1 MLTAADANPP
11 DDVDAFIEAHWP
23 AVLDASSDGGEEK
36 VKAKFKN
43 FTEERV
49 RGVLADLDEID
60 SLLGSLLENWD
71 VYRLG
76 AVERSVLRMGLWEL
90 LHTDVPAPVV
100 INEAIDLANWFSS
113 PKSRAIINGVLDKF
127 AKRNK
132 GVEE

>member
-1 MLTAADANPP
+1 MSEENKNTQLKPAGDLESKTVFHNLRLAAT
-11 DDVDAFIEAHWP
+11 
-23 AVLDASSDGGEEK
+23 L
-36 VKAKFKN
+36 FKN

-49 RGVLADLDEID
+49 RGVLANLEEID

-90 LHTDVPAPVV
+90 IHTDVPAPVV

-127 AKRNK
+127 AKRSK
-132 GVEE
+132 GAEE

>member
-11 DDVDAFIEAHWP
+11 EDVDGFIEAHWP
-23 AVLDASSDGGEEK
+23 AVLDAAFGDDGEWK
-36 VKAKFKN
+36 VKAKYKT

-49 RGVLADLDEID
+49 RGVLANLEELD

-76 AVERSVLRMGLWEL
+76 AVERCVLRMGLWEL
-90 LHTDVPAPVV
+90 VHSDIPAPVV

-113 PKSRAIINGVLDKF
+113 PKSRAIINGVLDKY
-127 AKRNK
+127 AKEHPK
-132 GVEE
+132 AG